1 MMVFGVLPERAV
13 GDLPPSAPTE
23 EATEW
28 LVVTE
33 PVELAFSTHTRV
45 LADFLSEQRQP

>member
-1 MMVFGVLPERAV
+1 MMIFGVLPERPTS
-13 GDLPPSAPTE
+13 GLPPSTPTE

-28 LVVTE
+28 LVLTE

-45 LADFLSEQRQP
+45 LADFFAGHR

>member
-1 MMVFGVLPERAV
+1 VLPERAI

-28 LVVTE
+28 LVLTD

-45 LADFLSEQRQP
+45 LADFLAGQRPL